1 MDTDMVRHIPGQKVS
16 PEDVARQI
24 CEALDGGKEE
34 VLADGL
40 SRAVKQGLSAEPGVY
55 LQPPGRRAC
64 ACPELPGACV

>member
-1 MDTDMVRHIPGQKVS
+1 MVRHIPGQKVS